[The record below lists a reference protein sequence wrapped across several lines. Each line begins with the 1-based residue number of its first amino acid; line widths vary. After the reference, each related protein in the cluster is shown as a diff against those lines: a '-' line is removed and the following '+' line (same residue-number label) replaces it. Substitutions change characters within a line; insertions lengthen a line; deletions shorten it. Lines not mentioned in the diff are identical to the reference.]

1 MLASRRVKLAALAAG
16 MTLMAGCGIHPGAAA
31 VVGSDTISQ
40 DEVDDVAQ
48 AVCAANLATAK
59 AQNQPLPR
67 LATRGARE
75 VALQMLLDAELSH
88 QFAETKNVQANPQE
102 VSQALASNE
111 SGFALLPAKEREDL
125 RNALRGYVEGQLM
138 LVEIGKQSLGQ
149 DVSQDEAIAEGSRL
163 RDQYVKDLDI
173 EVDPRYGSFERGA
186 LRRDDEALS
195 VAQSEMARAGDKAQP
210 DQGFVESLPASQKC
224 R

>member
-16 MTLMAGCGIHPGAAA
+16 MALLAGCGTHPGAAA

-40 DEVDDVAQ
+40 EEVDDVAQ

-88 QFAETKNVQANPQE
+88 QFAETKDVTANPQQ

-111 SGFALLPAKEREDL
+111 AGFALMPAQEREDL
-125 RNALRGYVEGQLM
+125 RNALRGFVEGQLM
-138 LVEIGKQSLGQ
+138 LMEIGRQSLGA
-149 DVSQDEAIAEGSRL
+149 DTSQDEAIAEGSRL
-163 RDQYVKDLDI
+163 RDQYVKELDV
-173 EVDPRYGSFERGA
+173 EVDPRYGSYQNGA
-186 LRRDDEALS
+186 LTRGDEQLS
-195 VAQSEMARAGDKAQP
+195 VAQSTTARAGDKAQP
-210 DQGFVESLPASQKC
+210 DQGFVEALPASQKC